1 MELRSNIRLLNYTRK
16 FLLNDTDGILP
27 YAVQPQKPD
36 APGAAPAPLPRCTP
50 QEAGVPAGALDTLL
64 RALAGPAG
72 GTHTC
77 LVLRC
82 GKVVCEAEY
91 APYSLRRWH
100 VTHSMC
106 KSVTGTAIGMLID
119 EGLLSPD
126 EHICDIFP
134 EKCSLLTSRRMRA
147 VTVRHLL
154 CMRSGVGFREA
165 GVVLE
170 SDWIKAFLDAD
181 VLFEPGEAFDY
192 NSLNS
197 YMLSAIVQKKTGL
210 GLTEYLRPRLFEPL
224 GFGDIAWETCPQGIA
239 KGGWGLYVYLEDLA
253 KLGQLYL
260 QKGVWTGPD
269 GVSRRLVSEQWITTA
284 TTPYSVTEK
293 GEEYGFQLW
302 PYTPEGVYLFNGM
315 FGQYVVVAPS
325 RQLIVAVNAGA
336 GNLFVLSEAFTAI
349 ARFVRAVGDV
359 PAALPGG
366 SSSALS
372 GSSFPAPL
380 PGGSPAASRG
390 SAAAVS
396 SGGAAATLPNSAPA
410 ALPDPDAEA
419 RLRFTL
425 SHLRFGEPVP
435 PCPAPERRSWIQRMR
450 QALFSQ
456 QTGPAPKPTPS
467 PIPNAV
473 RGALEKSYPLE
484 SNRASMVP
492 TIAAC
497 MEDWYSGGVERVAF
511 ELSGDS
517 LTLLWHE
524 SGTVHRV
531 PIGFDGAN
539 GAACQSENVRG
550 ADGSGKPDGPV
561 KANGSAGASGA
572 RLAASAGGSAGVT
585 DNAGVSGRTG
595 APDSPSAAA
604 ECILDFG
611 GNRFCVG
618 TLGRFTT
625 DEDDNPV
632 LKLTVCFLES
642 TCTRLIKFVFLPDG
656 TLTVK
661 LNESPALQTAMDS
674 VRETMKA
681 NPQGAEL
688 FKDMGYLQY
697 LIRRACAPEL
707 HSTAEPPPETAA
719 QPKDM

>member
-1 MELRSNIRLLNYTRK
+1 MELRSNIKLLNYTRK

-27 YAVQPQKPD
+27 YAVRPQKPD
-36 APGAAPAPLPRCTP
+36 ALGKAPVPLPRCTP
-50 QEAGVPAGALDTLL
+50 HEAGVPAGALDTLL
-64 RALAGPAG
+64 RALSGAPG

-77 LVLRC
+77 LVLRY
-82 GKVVCEAEY
+82 GKVLCEAEY

-106 KSVTGTAIGMLID
+106 KSVTGTAAGMLID

-134 EKCSLLTSRRMRA
+134 EKCSLLTGRRMRA

-154 CMRSGVGFREA
+154 SMRSGVGFREA
-165 GVVLE
+165 GAVLE
-170 SDWIKAFLDAD
+170 SDWVKAFLDAD
-181 VLFEPGEAFDY
+181 VLFEPGETFDY
-192 NSLNS
+192 NSMNS
-197 YMLSAIVQKKTGL
+197 YMLSAVLQKKTGV
-210 GLTEYLRPRLFEPL
+210 GLMEYLRPRLFEPL

-239 KGGWGLYVYLEDLA
+239 KGGWGMYLYLEDLA

-260 QKGVWTGPD
+260 QKGVWTGAD
-269 GVSRRLVSEQWITTA
+269 GAQRRLLSEQWIAAA
-284 TTPYSVTEK
+284 TSPYSVTEK

-302 PYTPEGVYLFNGM
+302 PYTPEGVFLFNGM
-315 FGQYVVVAPS
+315 FGQYVVIAPA

-349 ARFVRAVGDV
+349 SRFVRAVGDAS
-359 PAALPGG
+359 AALPG
-366 SSSALS
+366 SPSAAS
-372 GSSFPAPL
+372 RGAFPAPL
-380 PGGSPAASRG
+380 SDS
-390 SAAAVS
+390 
-396 SGGAAATLPNSAPA
+396 
-410 ALPDPDAEA
+410 DAGA

-425 SHLRFGEPVP
+425 SHLRFAQPVP
-435 PCPAPERRSWIQRMR
+435 PYPAPERLSPLQRLR
-450 QALFSQ
+450 RALAPKRLQAA
-456 QTGPAPKPTPS
+456 TEPAPS
-467 PIPNAV
+467 SIPEAV

-484 SNRASMVP
+484 ANRASMVP

-511 ELSGDS
+511 EPRGGG
-517 LTLLWHE
+517 LTLLWTE

-531 PIGFDGAN
+531 PIGFD
-539 GAACQSENVRG
+539 
-550 ADGSGKPDGPV
+550 
-561 KANGSAGASGA
+561 
-572 RLAASAGGSAGVT
+572 
-585 DNAGVSGRTG
+585 
-595 APDSPSAAA
+595 APGAAA
-604 ECILDFG
+604 ECVLDFG

-618 TLGRFTT
+618 TVGRFTS

-656 TLTVK
+656 SLTVK

-681 NPQGAEL
+681 GAPGAEL

-707 HSTAEPPPETAA
+707 HSAPEPPPEAPA
-719 QPKDM
+719 QPKGL

>member
-1 MELRSNIRLLNYTRK
+1 MLIRLFFLLSAAPFGSSFFTGIVYSAARRPILWKELLYRMGEGYMAQPAKRYAEIWDGAGQLVRTGLSSQIVYGKFIWEWYTHLVRTAPRRHPRTGEKGEIFMELRSNIRLLNYTRK

-36 APGAAPAPLPRCTP
+36 AQGAAPVPVPRCTP

-64 RALAGPAG
+64 RELAGPAG

-106 KSVTGTAIGMLID
+106 KSITGTAAGMLID

-134 EKCSLLTSRRMRA
+134 EKCSLLTGRRMRA

-170 SDWIKAFLDAD
+170 GDWVKAFLDAD

-210 GLTEYLRPRLFEPL
+210 GLMEYLRPRLFEPL

-260 QKGVWTGPD
+260 QKGMWTGPD
-269 GVSRRLVSEQWITTA
+269 GVSRRLVSEQWITAA

-293 GEEYGFQLW
+293 GEEYGFQIW

-349 ARFVRAVGDV
+349 ARFVRAVGSV
-359 PAALPGG
+359 PAALPD
-366 SSSALS
+366 S
-372 GSSFPAPL
+372 
-380 PGGSPAASRG
+380 
-390 SAAAVS
+390 
-396 SGGAAATLPNSAPA
+396 
-410 ALPDPDAEA
+410 DADA

-425 SHLRFGEPVP
+425 SHLRFAEPVLP
-435 PCPAPERRSWIQRMR
+435 YPAPERRTWIQRVR
-450 QALFSQ
+450 RALFSQ
-456 QTGPAPKPTPS
+456 RTQPAPKPTFS
-467 PIPNAV
+467 PIPDAV
-473 RGALEKSYPLE
+473 RGALAKSYPLE
-484 SNRASMVP
+484 ANRASMVP

-511 ELSGDS
+511 ELSEGC
-517 LTLLWHE
+517 LILFWHE

-531 PIGFDGAN
+531 PISFDGA
-539 GAACQSENVRG
+539 
-550 ADGSGKPDGPV
+550 
-561 KANGSAGASGA
+561 AGRAE
-572 RLAASAGGSAGVT
+572 
-585 DNAGVSGRTG
+585 
-595 APDSPSAAA
+595 APDSPAAPT

-611 GNRFCVG
+611 GNRFCVNA
-618 TLGRFTT
+618 LGRFTT
-625 DEDDNPV
+625 DEDGNPV

-642 TCTRLIKFVFLPDG
+642 SSTRLIKFVFLPDG

-681 NPQGAEL
+681 NPQGTEL

-697 LIRRACAPEL
+697 LIRRVCAPEL
-707 HSTAEPPPETAA
+707 HSIEEPPEASA
-719 QPKDM
+719 PKKA

>member
-1 MELRSNIRLLNYTRK
+1 MELRSNIKLLNYTRK

-27 YAVQPQKPD
+27 YDVRPQKPE
-36 APGAAPAPLPRCTP
+36 ATGKPPLPLPRCTP
-50 QEAGVPAGALDTLL
+50 REAGVPAGALDTLL
-64 RALAGPAG
+64 RDLSGKAG

-77 LVLRC
+77 LVLRH
-82 GKVVCEAEY
+82 GKVLCEAEY

-119 EGLLSPD
+119 EGLLSSD

-154 CMRSGVGFREA
+154 SMRSGVGFREA

-170 SDWIKAFLDAD
+170 SDWAKAFFDAD
-181 VLFEPGEAFDY
+181 VLFEPGETFDY

-197 YMLSAIVQKKTGL
+197 YMLSAIVQKKTGV
-210 GLTEYLRPRLFEPL
+210 GLMEYLRPRLFEPL

-239 KGGWGLYVYLEDLA
+239 KGGWGMYVYLEDLA

-260 QKGVWTGPD
+260 QKGVWTDAD
-269 GVSRRLVSEQWITTA
+269 GAQHRILSEQWITAA
-284 TTPYSVTEK
+284 TSPYSVTDK

-302 PYTPEGVYLFNGM
+302 PYTPEGVFLFNGM
-315 FGQYVVVAPS
+315 FGQYVVIAPA

-336 GNLFVLSEAFTAI
+336 GNLFVLSEAFAAI
-349 ARFVRAVGDV
+349 SRFVRAVGDAS
-359 PAALPGG
+359 AALPGG
-366 SSSALS
+366 SSAALQGKNFPNLS
-372 GSSFPAPL
+372 KRGPGKSPAPL
-380 PGGSPAASRG
+380 SDGFPSASSGGFSTVSSGSFPTALAGGSLAAPRDGSPAALRG
-390 SAAAVS
+390 SS
-396 SGGAAATLPNSAPA
+396 P
-410 ALPDPDAEA
+410 ALPSDSDAEA
-419 RLRFTL
+419 RLAFTL
-425 SHLRFGEPVP
+425 SHLRFAQPVP
-435 PCPAPERRSWIQRMR
+435 PYPTPERPSPLQRLR
-450 QALFSQ
+450 RAL
-456 QTGPAPKPTPS
+456 APKQPRAAAEPAPS
-467 PIPNAV
+467 PIPQAV
-473 RGALEKSYPLE
+473 RGALEKSYSLE
-484 SNRASMVP
+484 ANRASMVP

-511 ELSGDS
+511 ELSGGS

-524 SGTVHRV
+524 SGAVHRV
-531 PIGFDGAN
+531 PVGFDVPGGTGEGA
-539 GAACQSENVRG
+539 
-550 ADGSGKPDGPV
+550 GSGSPDT
-561 KANGSAGASGA
+561 SGKNT
-572 RLAASAGGSAGVT
+572 VT
-585 DNAGVSGRTG
+585 NT
-595 APDSPSAAA
+595 PAA
-604 ECILDFG
+604 ECTLDFG

-618 TLGRFTT
+618 TIGRFTT

-642 TCTRLIKFVFLPDG
+642 SSARLIKFVFLPDG

-661 LNESPALQTAMDS
+661 LDETPGLQTAMDS

-681 NPQGAEL
+681 GAPSAEL

-707 HSTAEPPPETAA
+707 HSTPEPSPEASA
-719 QPKDM
+719 RPKDK